1 MRLPPSPCLVCS
13 IWLFGCLMLGLVLLL
28 ALSKIALSFLTG
40 LIEWFFGAF
49 QAVVMGLIGGL
60 AGLSAWSAIPLGAT
74 LLIVLFWMVRSY
86 AERRQW
92 RMLEKVREEFEPLRN
107 LLQRRGLQTYLSQLE
122 RVRLKLF
129 AERDRVESVQGLLDE
144 ELPRVETRL
153 GDLEDQLGKA
163 DHENERQE
171 FRDLMRE
178 LAATSA
184 RLRAKRSGLEQ
195 FTTAQVRVASRLNL
209 LRQRLS
215 GQPEAGTDLRE
226 AVADLDS
233 ITLLE
238 DLFPAGTTTGENGP
252 AAGTTGTAPD
262 MTEPTAEPPKPPR
275 ERA

>member
-1 MRLPPSPCLVCS
+1 MRLPSSPCLVCS

-60 AGLSAWSAIPLGAT
+60 AGLSAWAAIPLGAT

-107 LLQRRGLQTYLSQLE
+107 LLRRRGLQTYLSQLE
-122 RVRLKLF
+122 KVRLKLF

-153 GDLEDQLGKA
+153 GELGDQLDKA
-163 DHENERQE
+163 DHESERQE

-184 RLRAKRSGLEQ
+184 RLRAKRGGLEQ
-195 FTTAQVRVASRLNL
+195 FTTAQIRVASRLNL

-215 GQPEAGTDLRE
+215 EQPEAGGDLRE
-226 AVADLDS
+226 AVAELDS

-238 DLFPAGTTTGENGP
+238 DLFPAGATPGTNEP
-252 AAGTTGTAPD
+252 AAET
-262 MTEPTAEPPKPPR
+262 TEPAAAPSLPPR